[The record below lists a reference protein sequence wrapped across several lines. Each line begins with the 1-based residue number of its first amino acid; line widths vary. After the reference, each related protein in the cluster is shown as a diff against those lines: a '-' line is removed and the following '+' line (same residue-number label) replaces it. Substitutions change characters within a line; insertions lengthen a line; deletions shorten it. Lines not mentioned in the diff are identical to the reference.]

1 MPVEKR
7 GWVIYRSINCRIMNE
22 VNRQL
27 DECRPPH
34 RLPLPPPF
42 RTTPPF
48 ISLYDGANE
57 IFIASKISMPAALS
71 LSLSLYPMVYQSHI
85 LPPFACFGVCT
96 HTGRDRCAHRFHDT
110 HAPPPP
116 PPPPRRARCIIDVRP
131 ACKRVAERRC
141 HSIRSRFSKRQGE
154 EREGGGG

>member
-1 MPVEKR
+1 
-7 GWVIYRSINCRIMNE
+7 
-22 VNRQL
+22 
-27 DECRPPH
+27 
-34 RLPLPPPF
+34 
-42 RTTPPF
+42 
-48 ISLYDGANE
+48 
-57 IFIASKISMPAALS
+57 
-71 LSLSLYPMVYQSHI
+71 MVYQSHI

-154 EREGGGG
+154 ERGGGREFGASMTFIGWKRFREPSRLTYFLVNKTGVRREKRAELAEDTLLGAITTAISETNRI